1 MYMKNNKRKVVI
13 TLVAIVV
20 LVLTIGGAYAL
31 WTYSNTLG
39 NQTLIIIQT
48 LG

>member
-1 MYMKNNKRKVVI
+1 MKTIEKRKVVI
-13 TLVAIVV
+13 TLIAILV

-31 WTYSNTLG
+31 WTYSKTLG